1 MPRQI
6 SVWEPFRDFVTL
18 RDAMDHLFEQSYI
31 RPGADAPGGDR
42 VFRLPVDAY
51 NTEDAVVVEASL
63 PGVQRDRVD
72 ISLDSGTLTI
82 RAEVA
87 APPEEEREY
96 AIRERFYGTLQRSL
110 TLNVP
115 VDASKAEAEFEDGI
129 LTLRIPKAEAAKP
142 RKISIQTK

>member
-1 MPRQI
+1 MPRY
-6 SVWEPFRDFVTL
+6 WEPFRDIVTL
-18 RDAMDHLFEQSYI
+18 RDAMDRLFDQSYI
-31 RPGADAPGGDR
+31 RPAGGESSDER
-42 VFRLPVDAY
+42 VFRLPLDAY

-63 PGVQRDRVD
+63 PGVERDSVD
-72 ISLDSGTLTI
+72 IALDGDTLTI
-82 RAEVA
+82 RAVVA

-115 VDASKAEAEFEDGI
+115 VDAGKAVADFENGV

-142 RKISIQTK
+142 RKIAIQGK

>member
-1 MPRQI
+1 
-6 SVWEPFRDFVTL
+6 
-18 RDAMDHLFEQSYI
+18 MDRLFDQSYI
-31 RPGADAPGGDR
+31 RPAGGESSDER
-42 VFRLPVDAY
+42 VFRLPLDAY

-63 PGVQRDRVD
+63 PGVERDSVD
-72 ISLDSGTLTI
+72 IALDGDTLTI
-82 RAEVA
+82 RAVVA

-115 VDASKAEAEFEDGI
+115 VDAGKAVADFENGV

-142 RKISIQTK
+142 RKIAIQGK